1 MTRIGMKRMLSICK
15 RFGLACG
22 LGAILVG
29 SGVGVAV
36 AQGWW
41 QMGGGQNGGAPQVRN
56 QAYFPVNRCINVGGA
71 LEAPREGDWF
81 NYKIR
86 ERDLQTISQ
95 AGFDTVRIPIK
106 WSAHALPNAPYTID
120 PAFFARIDEVITWS
134 LQSGL
139 NVIINVHHYDELYAD
154 PNRHEPRFDA
164 LWAQIAARYRPS
176 QCDV

>member
-41 QMGGGQNGGAPQVRN
+41 QMGGGQNGGAPQVQN

-71 LEAPREGDWF
+71 ALIQYEFPSSGRPTH
-81 NYKIR
+81 YR
-86 ERDLQTISQ
+86 TP
-95 AGFDTVRIPIK
+95 PIQ
-106 WSAHALPNAPYTID
+106 STLL
-120 PAFFARIDEVITWS
+120 S
-134 LQSGL
+134 LRAST
-139 NVIINVHHYDELYAD
+139 
-154 PNRHEPRFDA
+154 R
-164 LWAQIAARYRPS
+164 
-176 QCDV
+176 